1 MQELQGHPNFS
12 NLDILVLE
20 LYQNNRILLFL
31 GVYKPPNE
39 NDIEF
44 LNRIMKSLDYYSQKT
59 PNVIIIGDFNITT
72 ENTHYQCTMQAYQL
86 NNLVKELICFQ

>member
-20 LYQNNRILLFL
+20 LYQDNRILLFL
-31 GVYKPPNE
+31 GVYKPSNE

-44 LNRIMKSLDYYSQKT
+44 LNRIMKSLDYYSQKI

-72 ENTHYQCTMQAYQL
+72 ENTINVRCKHT
-86 NNLVKELICFQ
+86 N